1 MNGALIPFIAEA
13 QHNIPIKQMS
23 TKASG
28 DAKSQNGS
36 AFNSVLASA
45 VTTNAAGPPPKSG
58 NTADKDNPSETAATA
73 DTTNLAAL
81 MQQTIPLP
89 IPPPVEPQTVG
100 AVVQQGQTISTINT
114 ISAVNVV
121 AAFDPASQASS
132 QTLTSPLTA
141 AQTPGANLS
150 ATDAQPL
157 VAAALL
163 NANQQSTATQ
173 TTPGPIIPVQTPLPT
188 DPKLTSAILV
198 QQPLP
203 TSQQNVGLTPV
214 VATTSATAPTLT
226 TAAAPT
232 PQQLPQQAAVEIAGQ
247 PPAALVTSSQPGSQ
261 PQPVT
266 IGKVIPTHI
275 QNLAPTIPAPSGQDQ
290 TAATA
295 PVGLHSAAQTVAA
308 TQDSK
313 PGNNDDALS
322 AGNLF
327 VTDTAGDKPET
338 STNMST
344 SFVGILDQQ
353 ISHANQSTAPAT
365 ETPQAARPDPYDIA
379 GQIVEQAKL
388 ITRPQNSEMII
399 RLKPE
404 HLGDL
409 TMRIVVENGTVSAAF
424 HSSNPDVR
432 AALEA
437 SQTQFR
443 QDMSNQ
449 GIKINHVGIYASL
462 DQFSGNQQRSFFQ
475 QQEVKINPQSRDN
488 QEAIEAAEAVSS
500 AAAAGLTTTSG
511 IDYRV

>member
-1 MNGALIPFIAEA
+1 MNGALIPFIAEV

-45 VTTNAAGPPPKSG
+45 VTTKTAGPPPKSG
-58 NTADKDNPSETAATA
+58 NTADKDNPAETAATA

-81 MQQTIPLP
+81 MQQTIQLP
-89 IPPPVEPQTVG
+89 IPPPAPPQAVG
-100 AVVQQGQTISTINT
+100 AVVQGQTISTVNT

-132 QTLTSPLTA
+132 QTLTSPLTT

-150 ATDAQPL
+150 ATDAQTL
-157 VAAALL
+157 VSAALL

-203 TSQQNVGLTPV
+203 ASQQNVGLSPV
-214 VATTSATAPTLT
+214 VATTSTTDPTLT
-226 TAAAPT
+226 TAAAAT
-232 PQQLPQQAAVEIAGQ
+232 PQQAAVEIAGQ

-261 PQPVT
+261 TQPVT

-275 QNLAPTIPAPSGQDQ
+275 QNLAPTIPAPTGPDQ

-295 PVGLHSAAQTVAA
+295 PVSLHSAAQTVAA

-475 QQEVKINPQSRDN
+475 QQEVKINPQSRDG